1 MRLDGQEKCPIG
13 NGGGHYRS
21 GWTGNG
27 GVITGQRMA
36 NYSAFRICMGL
47 FPGWY
52 KLSIGNGGCHY
63 RSKMPDR

>member
-1 MRLDGQEKCPIG
+1 MGRK
-13 NGGGHYRS
+13 NARSVMGGVITDRG
-21 GWTGNG
+21 GPVMG

>member
-1 MRLDGQEKCPIG
+1 M
-13 NGGGHYRS
+13 GGGITDR
-21 GWTGNG
+21 GGPVMG
-27 GVITGQRMA
+27 GVITGQNMA

-47 FPGWY
+47 FSRWY